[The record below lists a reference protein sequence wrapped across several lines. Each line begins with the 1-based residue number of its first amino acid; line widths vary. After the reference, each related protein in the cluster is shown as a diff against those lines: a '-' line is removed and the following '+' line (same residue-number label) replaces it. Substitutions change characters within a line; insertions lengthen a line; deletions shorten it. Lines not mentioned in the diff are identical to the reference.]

1 VGERRGGIVTSSTED
16 PQQLLRRREE
26 VLGRAYRLFYEAP
39 IVPVRASGVEIFEA
53 DGSRLLDAY
62 NNVPVVGHC
71 HPRVVEAQC
80 RQAALLNTHTRYLTE
95 GVIRYA
101 EKLLGTFDD
110 PEQRCMFTCTGSE
123 AIDLALRI
131 ARMPGRPQGVI
142 ISSNAYHGVT
152 ALAAS
157 VTPSLGASWRQE
169 PWVRTVSV
177 PREVDVR
184 ERGEAFAREVREAI
198 EDLQRTEFGFSALLL
213 DMALASDGVW
223 LEPAGLLGPAC
234 REAQA
239 AGGIV
244 IADEVQAGFCRTGTH
259 FWGHQHQGVTPDL
272 VVMGKSMANG
282 LPVGGV
288 VGAPLLLEEF
298 GAQGRYFN
306 TYGGNPVC
314 MAAAEAVLDVIEEEA
329 LLDHVRSVGTALQ
342 SGLRSRVGLLDP
354 LVQVRGSG
362 LFAAL
367 EFQTPTGA
375 LDPEAS
381 RRAVNAYRRAGILV
395 GQCGPDNTSVKIRP
409 PLPFD
414 SINVDELLDVTGDC
428 LRAALSSG

>member
-1 VGERRGGIVTSSTED
+1 MTTT
-16 PQQLLRRREE
+16 PQDADELLRRRRE
-26 VLGRAYRLFYEAP
+26 VLGSAYRLFYEAP
-39 IVPVRASGVEIFEA
+39 VVPVRARGVEVFEA
-53 DGSRLLDAY
+53 DGTRLLDAY

-80 RQAALLNTHTRYLTE
+80 RQASILNTHTRYLTE
-95 GVIRYA
+95 DVIRYA
-101 EKLLGTFDD
+101 EKLLATFSDRL
-110 PEQRCMFTCTGSE
+110 QRSMFTCTGTE

-131 ARMPGRPQGVI
+131 ARMPGRPQGVV
-142 ISSNAYHGVT
+142 ISSNAYHGIT

-157 VTPSLGASWRQE
+157 VTSSLGAAWRQE
-169 PWVRTVSV
+169 PWVRRVDI
-177 PREVDVR
+177 PRDVD
-184 ERGEAFAREVREAI
+184 EQDRGEVFARSVRAAI
-198 EDLQRTEFGFSALLL
+198 EDLQRSEHGFSALLL

-223 LEPAGLLGPAC
+223 LEPAGFLA
-234 REAQA
+234 RAADEAHA

-259 FWGHQHQGVTPDL
+259 VWGHQHQGVRPDL

-288 VGAPLLLEEF
+288 VGVPGLVDDF

-314 MAAAEAVLDVIEEEA
+314 MAAAEAVLDVIAEE
-329 LLDHVRSVGTALQ
+329 
-342 SGLRSRVGLLDP
+342 GLLDNAHRVGTR
-354 LVQVRGSG
+354 LQQGLRLAVRDLEPRVRARGCG

-367 EFQTPTGA
+367 EFTTEDGE
-375 LDPEAS
+375 LDAAAAT
-381 RRAVNAYRRAGILV
+381 RAANLYRRAGVLV

-409 PLPFD
+409 PLPFSAD
-414 SINVDELLDVTGDC
+414 NVDELLGVTDEV
-428 LRAALSSG
+428 LVAALAP